1 MLARGEIIRTSYFSE
16 VTKIPD
22 EKLSASSRK
31 RRNRQQRKTAEQK
44 RVRTSLPNLLMPDP
58 KSWNWT
64 GMGDYSLSIRHW
76 TEQQSL
82 GDGSTI
88 THAFESTSIRCSFSL
103 VLLQA
108 KEEEV
113 MGSPW
118 KNPCENGMVKLN
130 KTSIMETLR
139 RNAVDKKGNADQDMG
154 KGTLLEASLQD
165 TPAYKAAMSRAFIG
179 LTSTACA

>member
-1 MLARGEIIRTSYFSE
+1 
-16 VTKIPD
+16 
-22 EKLSASSRK
+22 
-31 RRNRQQRKTAEQK
+31 
-44 RVRTSLPNLLMPDP
+44 
-58 KSWNWT
+58 
-64 GMGDYSLSIRHW
+64 
-76 TEQQSL
+76 
-82 GDGSTI
+82 
-88 THAFESTSIRCSFSL
+88 
-103 VLLQA
+103 
-108 KEEEV
+108 